1 MAPLPAAMR
10 SGAQAPGRWDG
21 PVDGHVVGH
30 QPLAGLA
37 RQEALLQVCAATA
50 RRVAA
55 LQGDVETPGHDEV
68 GEGDED
74 QR

>member
-1 MAPLPAAMR
+1 MR
-10 SGAQAPGRWDG
+10 SGAQAPGRWNG
-21 PVDGHVVGH
+21 PVYGHVVGH

-37 RQEALLQVCAATA
+37 RQEALLQVCATAAVA
-50 RRVAA
+50 RRIAA
-55 LQGDVETPGHDEV
+55 LHGDVEAPGHDEV